1 MHRHKLWN
9 QKKEFGHVFLFVH
22 IDTWMIPKRIES
34 ICNLVISCN
43 EISITTMASRYFQ
56 IWSNIEQNYKK
67 FLLRSDRLKLFFLK
81 LFSLE
86 LYRRKLFFFFRL
98 VFFLEFVFILS
109 AEIGFV
115 LFQKLL
121 LFLMSLV
128 LILLKKFL
136 FLLLIKFTQRLRCL
150 LHASLTIS
158 LFEFKFFFSD
168 ISTS

>member
-43 EISITTMASRYFQ
+43 EISIITMASRYFQ

-67 FLLRSDRLKLFFLK
+67 FFLRSDRLKLFFLK

-86 LYRRKLFFFFRL
+86 FYRRKLFFFFRL
-98 VFFLEFVFILS
+98 VFFFGIRFYFISGNRFCSLPKAFVVCDVTSIKITEEVPLS
-109 AEIGFV
+109 AANQAYSEIA
-115 LFQKLL
+115 LF
-121 LFLMSLV
+121 
-128 LILLKKFL
+128 I
-136 FLLLIKFTQRLRCL
+136 TCL
-150 LHASLTIS
+150 SNNIT
-158 LFEFKFFFSD
+158 F
-168 ISTS
+168 

>member
-9 QKKEFGHVFLFVH
+9 QKKEFGHVFFFAH

-43 EISITTMASRYFQ
+43 EISIITMASRYFQ

-81 LFSLE
+81 LFSLQ
-86 LYRRKLFFFFRL
+86 LCRRKLFFFFGL

-109 AEIGFV
+109 VEIGIV

-121 LFLMSLV
+121 MFVMSLV

-136 FLLLIKFTQRLRCL
+136 FLLLIKLTQRLRCL

-158 LFEFKFFFSD
+158 LFEFKFFF
-168 ISTS
+168 